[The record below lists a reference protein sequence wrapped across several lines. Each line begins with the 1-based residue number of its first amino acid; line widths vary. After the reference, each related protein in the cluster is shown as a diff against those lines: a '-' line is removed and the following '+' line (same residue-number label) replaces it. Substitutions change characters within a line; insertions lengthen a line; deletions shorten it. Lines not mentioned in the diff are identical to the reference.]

1 MTTQLR
7 GNGRRFFGWMTGLAT
22 LIALLV
28 LTPAAPAGENPT
40 DHLFP
45 ARLLDANTQQFLIFR
60 TGGGSNGSN
69 QMLGVLDAPTYRR
82 STEQALFPWFHDREI
97 PPKPGGFEWGIRS
110 ADRFYPF
117 DTDGD
122 GTDEVLAY
130 NGSTEIAILDGVP
143 GRLGLESDWT
153 SGRVLGGPAG
163 N

>member
-69 QMLGVLDAPTYRR
+69 DGFDCQSARR
-82 STEQALFPWFHDREI
+82 
-97 PPKPGGFEWGIRS
+97 
-110 ADRFYPF
+110 
-117 DTDGD
+117 
-122 GTDEVLAY
+122 
-130 NGSTEIAILDGVP
+130 
-143 GRLGLESDWT
+143 
-153 SGRVLGGPAG
+153 
-163 N
+163 